1 MTPARR
7 SRLAWLHRWAGLVS
21 GWAAFAIFLTGT
33 LALFDTELTRW
44 MQPETAIILDKTS
57 LTPTAIEHAQQIL
70 RDDERAGAPPSFL
83 LLPDARDP
91 TLRVLHYDGHS
102 FVGPVLA
109 PHTGRPIPVRQTE
122 GGNFF
127 FNFHY
132 TLHLPNPWGERLV
145 AMIAFAFAALVL
157 SGVLLHLKR
166 LVPDYFTLRLKAA
179 LPRSLLDL
187 HVLTGSAMLPFHIM
201 ITWSGLILT
210 AENALPVLQLEQE
223 APTQAEAPP
232 QSSTHWA
239 PQASLTIMLQQ
250 AQTHLGSMPSYVLFD
265 DGKTT
270 FSAIQHDSLNANDLS
285 AEFDSQTGEFLSQS
299 KEPSPIENAFY
310 TLNGLHLARSMGL
323 LLRWLWFAGGLA
335 SSIMVA
341 SGLVYY
347 TARQKKQTTHAFGLA
362 KRLNIALLG
371 GLITACLSFFV
382 LNRLIPVQWQAR
394 AALEVAGFFAVWASG
409 LLLVMLIPISKSAR
423 IIAWA
428 TGLIGLAL
436 PVIDGLTV
444 PLQAWGSMLHL
455 TVNGMLLL
463 TGLSAM
469 GSLRFLPVWRSHD

>member
-145 AMIAFAFAALVL
+145 AMIAFAFAAWCFLV
-157 SGVLLHLKR
+157 
-166 LVPDYFTLRLKAA
+166 FCC
-179 LPRSLLDL
+179 
-187 HVLTGSAMLPFHIM
+187 
-201 ITWSGLILT
+201 IL
-210 AENALPVLQLEQE
+210 NALCQIILR
-223 APTQAEAPP
+223 
-232 QSSTHWA
+232 S
-239 PQASLTIMLQQ
+239 
-250 AQTHLGSMPSYVLFD
+250 GS
-265 DGKTT
+265 
-270 FSAIQHDSLNANDLS
+270 
-285 AEFDSQTGEFLSQS
+285 
-299 KEPSPIENAFY
+299 
-310 TLNGLHLARSMGL
+310 
-323 LLRWLWFAGGLA
+323 
-335 SSIMVA
+335 
-341 SGLVYY
+341 
-347 TARQKKQTTHAFGLA
+347 KQP
-362 KRLNIALLG
+362 
-371 GLITACLSFFV
+371 C
-382 LNRLIPVQWQAR
+382 R
-394 AALEVAGFFAVWASG
+394 AACWTCMFLQGVPCS
-409 LLLVMLIPISKSAR
+409 LSIS
-423 IIAWA
+423 
-428 TGLIGLAL
+428 
-436 PVIDGLTV
+436 
-444 PLQAWGSMLHL
+444 
-455 TVNGMLLL
+455 
-463 TGLSAM
+463 
-469 GSLRFLPVWRSHD
+469 